1 LGRFHKQPNTMKAT
15 IENIRI
21 AEKDRSYH
29 SYVLTQTIGQLGVSV
44 FTDYWHYHPEIEIT
58 YIVKGEGLA
67 FIGNTV
73 VEFKA
78 GQAFL
83 LGPYLPHNFVATDE
97 DEIVM
102 DRECWGLQFT
112 QEWLNSFKESAALG
126 PLYRAMS
133 YGLDLGSLSKSEQI
147 DFSNIVGTN
156 SLRSMASFFNLIASI
171 AERQNLKTISTTSA
185 YSNVMSQKI
194 SQRMER
200 VSKYIQ
206 DNYQRSITLAEIADI
221 GSMTEQS
228 FSRWFRQTSGLTF
241 IDYLMQL
248 RTTVASHLL
257 INTNK
262 PMSDVA
268 EESGF
273 NSSSS
278 FNRSF
283 LKVKGC
289 SPREF
294 RKRKKPA

>member
-1 LGRFHKQPNTMKAT
+1 MKAT

-29 SYVLTQTIGQLGVSV
+29 SYVLSQRVGQRGPSI

-58 YIVKGEGLA
+58 YVVKGEGLA
-67 FIGNTV
+67 FIGNKI

-83 LGPYLPHNFVATDE
+83 IGPYLPHNFVASDE
-97 DEIVM
+97 EEMIM

-126 PLYRAMS
+126 PLFKAMS
-133 YGLDLGSLSKSEQI
+133 FGVDLGQFTPVEHE
-147 DFSNIVGTN
+147 DFANIVGTN
-156 SLRSMASFFNLIASI
+156 SLKSMGSFFNLMASI
-171 AERQNLKTISTTSA
+171 AERKEFKTVSTTSA

-194 SQRMER
+194 SKRMER

-206 DNYQRSITLAEIADI
+206 DNYQRAITLSEISDVA
-221 GSMTEQS
+221 SMTEQS

-262 PMSDVA
+262 PMSEVA

-294 RKRKKPA
+294 RKQKRPI

>member
-1 LGRFHKQPNTMKAT
+1 MKAT

-29 SYVLTQTIGQLGVSV
+29 SYVLSQRVGQRGPSI

-58 YIVKGEGLA
+58 YVVKGEGLA
-67 FIGNTV
+67 FIGNKI

-83 LGPYLPHNFVATDE
+83 IGPYLPHNFVASDE
-97 DEIVM
+97 EEMIM

-126 PLYRAMS
+126 PLFKAMS
-133 YGLDLGSLSKSEQI
+133 FGVDLGQFTPEEHE
-147 DFSNIVGTN
+147 DFANIVGTN
-156 SLRSMASFFNLIASI
+156 SLKSMGSFFNLMASI
-171 AERQNLKTISTTSA
+171 AEREELKTISTTSA

-194 SQRMER
+194 SKRMER

-206 DNYQRSITLAEIADI
+206 DNYQRAITLSEISDVA
-221 GSMTEQS
+221 SMTEQS

-262 PMSDVA
+262 PMSEVA

-294 RKRKKPA
+294 RKQKRPI

>member
-1 LGRFHKQPNTMKAT
+1 MKAT

-29 SYVLTQTIGQLGVSV
+29 SYVLSQRVGQRGPSI

-58 YIVKGEGLA
+58 YVVKGEGLA
-67 FIGNTV
+67 FIGNKI

-83 LGPYLPHNFVATDE
+83 IGPYLPHNFVASDE
-97 DEIVM
+97 EEMIM

-126 PLYRAMS
+126 PLFKAMS
-133 YGLDLGSLSKSEQI
+133 FGVDLGQFTPGEHE
-147 DFSNIVGTN
+147 DFAHIVGTN
-156 SLRSMASFFNLIASI
+156 SLKSMASFFNLMASI
-171 AERQNLKTISTTSA
+171 AERKELKTISTTSA

-194 SQRMER
+194 SKRMER

-206 DNYQRSITLAEIADI
+206 DNYQRAITLSEISDI
-221 GSMTEQS
+221 ASMTEQS

-257 INTNK
+257 VNTNK
-262 PMSDVA
+262 PMSEVA

-294 RKRKKPA
+294 RKQKRPL

>member
-1 LGRFHKQPNTMKAT
+1 MKAT

-29 SYVLTQTIGQLGVSV
+29 SYVLSQRVGQRGPSI

-58 YIVKGEGLA
+58 YVVKGEGLA
-67 FIGNTV
+67 FIGNKI

-83 LGPYLPHNFVATDE
+83 LGPYLPHNFVASDE
-97 DEIVM
+97 EEMIM

-126 PLYRAMS
+126 PLFKAMS
-133 YGLDLGSLSKSEQI
+133 FGVDLGRLSTEEHQ
-147 DFSNIVGTN
+147 DFANIVGTN
-156 SLRSMASFFNLIASI
+156 SLKSMGSFFNLMASI
-171 AERQNLKTISTTSA
+171 AERKEFKTVSTTSA

-194 SQRMER
+194 SKRMER

-206 DNYQRSITLAEIADI
+206 DNYQRAITLSEISDI
-221 GSMTEQS
+221 ASMTEQS

-257 INTNK
+257 VNTNK
-262 PMSDVA
+262 PMSEVA

-289 SPREF
+289 SPRDF
-294 RKRKKPA
+294 RKQKRQM

>member
-1 LGRFHKQPNTMKAT
+1 MKAT

-29 SYVLTQTIGQLGVSV
+29 SYVLSQRVGRRGPSI

-58 YIVKGEGLA
+58 YVVKGEGLA
-67 FIGNTV
+67 FIGNKIV
-73 VEFKA
+73 DFKA

-83 LGPYLPHNFVATDE
+83 IGPYLPHNFVASDE
-97 DEIVM
+97 EEMIM

-126 PLYRAMS
+126 PLFKAMS
-133 YGLDLGSLSKSEQI
+133 FGVDLGQFTLEEHE
-147 DFSNIVGTN
+147 DFANIVGTN
-156 SLRSMASFFNLIASI
+156 SLKSMASFFNLMASI
-171 AERQNLKTISTTSA
+171 AERKELKTISTTSA

-194 SQRMER
+194 SKRMER

-206 DNYQRSITLAEIADI
+206 DNYQRAITLSEISDI
-221 GSMTEQS
+221 ASMTEQS

-257 INTNK
+257 VNTNK
-262 PMSDVA
+262 PMSEVA

-294 RKRKKPA
+294 RKQKRPL

>member
-1 LGRFHKQPNTMKAT
+1 MKAT

-29 SYVLTQTIGQLGVSV
+29 SYVLSQRVGKRGPSI

-58 YIVKGEGLA
+58 YVVKGEGLA
-67 FIGNTV
+67 FIGNKI

-83 LGPYLPHNFVATDE
+83 LGPYLPHNFVASDE
-97 DEIVM
+97 EEMIM

-126 PLYRAMS
+126 PLFKAMS
-133 YGLDLGSLSKSEQI
+133 FGVDLGQFTAEEHE
-147 DFSNIVGTN
+147 DFTNIVGTN
-156 SLRSMASFFNLIASI
+156 SLKSMGSFFNLMASI
-171 AERQNLKTISTTSA
+171 AERKEFKTVSTTSA

-194 SQRMER
+194 SKRMER

-206 DNYQRSITLAEIADI
+206 DNYQRAITLSEISDI
-221 GSMTEQS
+221 ASMTEQS

-257 INTNK
+257 VNTNK
-262 PMSDVA
+262 PMSEVA

-294 RKRKKPA
+294 RKQKRPL

>member
-1 LGRFHKQPNTMKAT
+1 MKAT

-29 SYVLTQTIGQLGVSV
+29 SYVLSQRVGRRGPSI

-58 YIVKGEGLA
+58 YVVKGEGLA
-67 FIGNTV
+67 FIGNKIV
-73 VEFKA
+73 DFKA

-83 LGPYLPHNFVATDE
+83 IGPYLPHNFVASDE
-97 DEIVM
+97 EEMIM

-126 PLYRAMS
+126 PLFKAMS
-133 YGLDLGSLSKSEQI
+133 FGVDLGQFTLEEHE
-147 DFSNIVGTN
+147 DFGNIVGTN
-156 SLRSMASFFNLIASI
+156 SLKSMASFFNLMASI
-171 AERQNLKTISTTSA
+171 AERKDLKTISTTSA

-194 SQRMER
+194 SKRMER

-206 DNYQRSITLAEIADI
+206 DNYQRAITLSEISDI
-221 GSMTEQS
+221 ASMTEQS

-257 INTNK
+257 VNTNK
-262 PMSDVA
+262 PMSEVA

-294 RKRKKPA
+294 RKQKRPL

>member
-1 LGRFHKQPNTMKAT
+1 MKAT

-21 AEKDRSYH
+21 AEKERSYH
-29 SYVLTQTIGQLGVSV
+29 SYILSQHVGRRGPSI

-58 YIVKGEGLA
+58 YVVKGEGLA
-67 FIGNTV
+67 FIGNKI
-73 VEFKA
+73 VEFQA

-83 LGPYLPHNFVATDE
+83 IGPYLPHNFVASDE
-97 DEIVM
+97 EEMIM

-126 PLYRAMS
+126 PLFKAMS
-133 YGLDLGSLSKSEQI
+133 FGVDLGQFTPEERE
-147 DFSNIVGTN
+147 DFANIVGTN
-156 SLRSMASFFNLIASI
+156 SLKSMGSFFNLMASI
-171 AERQNLKTISTTSA
+171 ADRKEFKTVSTTSA

-194 SQRMER
+194 SKRMER

-206 DNYQRSITLAEIADI
+206 DNYQHAINLSEISDI
-221 GSMTEQS
+221 ASMTEQS

-257 INTNK
+257 VNTNK
-262 PMSDVA
+262 PMSEVA

-294 RKRKKPA
+294 RKQKRPL

>member
-1 LGRFHKQPNTMKAT
+1 MKAT

-29 SYVLTQTIGQLGVSV
+29 SYVLSQRVGQRGPSI

-58 YIVKGEGLA
+58 YVVKGEGLA
-67 FIGNTV
+67 FIGNKI

-83 LGPYLPHNFVATDE
+83 LGPYLPHNFVASDE
-97 DEIVM
+97 EEMIM

-126 PLYRAMS
+126 PLFKAMS
-133 YGLDLGSLSKSEQI
+133 FGVDLGQLTPEEHE
-147 DFSNIVGTN
+147 DFANIVGTN
-156 SLRSMASFFNLIASI
+156 SLKSMGSFFNLMASI
-171 AERQNLKTISTTSA
+171 AERKEFKTVSTTSA

-194 SQRMER
+194 SKRMER

-206 DNYQRSITLAEIADI
+206 DNYQRAITLSEISDI
-221 GSMTEQS
+221 ASMTEQS

-262 PMSDVA
+262 PMSEVA

-294 RKRKKPA
+294 RKQKRPL

>member
-1 LGRFHKQPNTMKAT
+1 MKAT

-29 SYVLTQTIGQLGVSV
+29 SYVLSQRVGQRGPSI

-58 YIVKGEGLA
+58 YVVKGEGLA
-67 FIGNTV
+67 FIGNKI

-83 LGPYLPHNFVATDE
+83 IGPYLPHNFVASDE
-97 DEIVM
+97 EEMIM

-126 PLYRAMS
+126 PLFKAMS
-133 YGLDLGSLSKSEQI
+133 FGVDLGQFTPEEHK
-147 DFSNIVGTN
+147 DFAHIVGTN
-156 SLRSMASFFNLIASI
+156 SLKSMASFFNLMASI
-171 AERQNLKTISTTSA
+171 AERKELKTISTTSA

-194 SQRMER
+194 SKRMER

-206 DNYQRSITLAEIADI
+206 DNYQHAITLSEISDI
-221 GSMTEQS
+221 ASMTEQS

-257 INTNK
+257 VNTNK
-262 PMSDVA
+262 PMSEVA

-294 RKRKKPA
+294 RKQKRPL

>member
-1 LGRFHKQPNTMKAT
+1 MKAT

-29 SYVLTQTIGQLGVSV
+29 SYVLAQLVGRRGPSI

-58 YIVKGEGLA
+58 YVVKGEGLA
-67 FIGNTV
+67 FIGNKI

-83 LGPYLPHNFVATDE
+83 IGPYLPHNFVASDE
-97 DEIVM
+97 EEMIM

-126 PLYRAMS
+126 PLFKAMS
-133 YGLDLGSLSKSEQI
+133 FGVDLGQFTHEEHE
-147 DFSNIVGTN
+147 DFAHIVGTN
-156 SLRSMASFFNLIASI
+156 SLKSMASFFNLMASI
-171 AERQNLKTISTTSA
+171 AERKELKTISTTSA

-194 SQRMER
+194 SKRMER

-206 DNYQRSITLAEIADI
+206 DNYQRAITLSEISDI
-221 GSMTEQS
+221 ASMTEQS

-257 INTNK
+257 VNTNK
-262 PMSDVA
+262 PMSEVA

-283 LKVKGC
+283 LKIKGC

-294 RKRKKPA
+294 RKQKRPL

>member
-1 LGRFHKQPNTMKAT
+1 MKAT

-29 SYVLTQTIGQLGVSV
+29 SYVLSQRVGQRGPSI

-58 YIVKGEGLA
+58 YVVKGEGLA
-67 FIGNTV
+67 FIGNKI

-83 LGPYLPHNFVATDE
+83 IGPYLPHNFVASDE
-97 DEIVM
+97 EEMIM

-126 PLYRAMS
+126 PLFKAMS
-133 YGLDLGSLSKSEQI
+133 FGVDLGQLTPEEHE
-147 DFSNIVGTN
+147 DFANIVGTN
-156 SLRSMASFFNLIASI
+156 SLKSMGSFFNLMASI
-171 AERQNLKTISTTSA
+171 AERKEFKTVSTTSA

-194 SQRMER
+194 SKRMER

-206 DNYQRSITLAEIADI
+206 DNYQRAITLSEISDI
-221 GSMTEQS
+221 ASMTEQS

-257 INTNK
+257 VNTNK
-262 PMSDVA
+262 PMSEVA

-294 RKRKKPA
+294 RKQKRPL

>member
-1 LGRFHKQPNTMKAT
+1 
-15 IENIRI
+15 
-21 AEKDRSYH
+21 
-29 SYVLTQTIGQLGVSV
+29 
-44 FTDYWHYHPEIEIT
+44 
-58 YIVKGEGLA
+58 
-67 FIGNTV
+67 
-73 VEFKA
+73 
-78 GQAFL
+78 
-83 LGPYLPHNFVATDE
+83 
-97 DEIVM
+97 
-102 DRECWGLQFT
+102 
-112 QEWLNSFKESAALG
+112 
-126 PLYRAMS
+126 
-133 YGLDLGSLSKSEQI
+133 
-147 DFSNIVGTN
+147 
-156 SLRSMASFFNLIASI
+156 MASFFNLIASI
-171 AERQNLKTISTTSA
+171 AERQDLKTISTTSA

-278 FNRSF
+278 FNR
-283 LKVKGC
+283 
-289 SPREF
+289 
-294 RKRKKPA
+294 